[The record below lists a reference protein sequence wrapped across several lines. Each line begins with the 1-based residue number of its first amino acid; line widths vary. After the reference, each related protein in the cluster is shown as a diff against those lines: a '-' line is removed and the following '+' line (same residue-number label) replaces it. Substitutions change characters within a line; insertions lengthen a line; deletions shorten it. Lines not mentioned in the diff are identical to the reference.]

1 MIKKTSLLLF
11 FKMLLIQFEDGS
23 NYIFLKF
30 YLKKTH
36 VFYTQVFCHYFW
48 RKQKPMRQHS
58 KISLAPSSLSIEE
71 GDMQM
76 YLLGKNTACCSAFS
90 EAGTARQ
97 SHSKKAKGQKHTV

>member
-1 MIKKTSLLLF
+1 
-11 FKMLLIQFEDGS
+11 
-23 NYIFLKF
+23 
-30 YLKKTH
+30 
-36 VFYTQVFCHYFW
+36 
-48 RKQKPMRQHS
+48 MRQHS

-76 YLLGKNTACCSAFS
+76 YLLGKNTARCSEFS